1 MHEGGIEREREREKS
16 VCCILY
22 SVTLHVSKATIITAT
37 RMVFLVTSER
47 EKENTSVKDLAKSS
61 GKVANSSLEIKAPK
75 DFIRCK
81 LVLVL
86 R

>member
-1 MHEGGIEREREREKS
+1 VREGERKREREREEA

-22 SVTLHVSKATIITAT
+22 SVNLHVSKATIITAT
-37 RMVFLVTSER
+37 HMVACVTSQR
-47 EKENTSVKDLAKSS
+47 EKENSSVKDMAKSS
-61 GKVANSSLEIKAPK
+61 GKVANYPLEIRAPK